1 MARGQGSLSDA
12 EAEVLAIEHQLRE
25 YAREKQEHE
34 ASRAL
39 HTKLMSQVHSQSCP
53 LSRPQQVAI
62 VETLARLE
70 GRLESYEAAHVQRQH
85 AIRKLAERISTLRA
99 SKCAIAAN

>member
-39 HTKLMSQVHSQSCP
+39 HTKLMSQ
-53 LSRPQQVAI
+53 
-62 VETLARLE
+62 
-70 GRLESYEAAHVQRQH
+70 RQH